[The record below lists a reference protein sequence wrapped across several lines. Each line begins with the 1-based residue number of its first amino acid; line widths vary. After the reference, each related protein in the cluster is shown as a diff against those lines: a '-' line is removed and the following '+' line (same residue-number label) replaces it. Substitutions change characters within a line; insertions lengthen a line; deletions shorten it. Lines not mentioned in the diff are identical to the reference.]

1 MSFGKKLQPS
11 AKRLMVNTLTYMC
24 RHKTEMKVEM
34 RAGEYINKI
43 MEMLIK
49 YIYLINQFLPSDIL

>member
-1 MSFGKKLQPS
+1 
-11 AKRLMVNTLTYMC
+11 MVNTLTYMC

>member
-24 RHKTEMKVEM
+24 KHKTKMKVEM
-34 RAGEYINKI
+34 RAGEYTNKI
-43 MEMLIK
+43 MEMLIR
-49 YIYLINQFLPSDIL
+49 YIYLINQFLPSHIL